1 MQKMWVRS
9 LGQEDSLEEEW
20 QPTQIFLME
29 KFHGQRSLA
38 DCSPRSRKGSDTARL
53 CSAHIW
59 REGIVGS
66 TAQLPCCASPSP
78 LSERE
83 EYLKTTRESG

>member
-1 MQKMWVRS
+1 MDRGVWQTVVHGVAK
-9 LGQEDSLEEEW
+9 GQ
-20 QPTQIFLME
+20 TQL
-29 KFHGQRSLA
+29 
-38 DCSPRSRKGSDTARL
+38 SDRARL